1 MNIVQ
6 INENGRIAIPAKLRS
21 KYKLQEG
28 NMFTIIDLGGRSF
41 LLKPKVLA
49 VDVIS
54 RRIEKRLAK
63 GAIDKKSLLNALRKE
78 RRRYYQ
84 EKYQNG
90 R

>member
-1 MNIVQ
+1 MNIIQ
-6 INENGRIAIPAKLRS
+6 INENGKFTIPAKLRS

-28 NMFTIIDLGGRSF
+28 NVFTIIDLGDRSF
-41 LLKPKVLA
+41 LLKPKILVI
-49 VDVIS
+49 DVVS
-54 RRIEKRLAK
+54 RRIEKRL
-63 GAIDKKSLLNALRKE
+63 KKETVAQKNLFKELRKE